1 MDLGQLKLFSLLGK
15 RMSWLGA
22 RQEVLA
28 HNVANADTPGYVP
41 HDVKAQDF
49 ASLLRPS
56 APPAELRITDAGHLE
71 PTRRPPR
78 HREAKD
84 RTVFETAPDGNA
96 VVLEDQLM
104 KVNETQAGYR
114 LATNLYSKHIA
125 MIKAAIGRD
134 RG

>member
-1 MDLGQLKLFSLLGK
+1 MDLGHLKLFSLLGK

-41 HDVKAQDF
+41 HDLKAQDF
-49 ASLLRPS
+49 GSLLRPS
-56 APPAELRITDAGHLE
+56 APQPELRATDADHLE
-71 PTRRPPR
+71 PTRRRPR
-78 HREAKD
+78 HPEAKD
-84 RTVFETAPDGNA
+84 REVFETTPDGNA

-104 KVNETQAGYR
+104 KVSETQADYR

>member
-1 MDLGQLKLFSLLGK
+1 MDLSQLKLFQMLGK

-28 HNVANADTPGYVP
+28 HNIANSDTPSYVP
-41 HDVKAQDF
+41 HDLKPQDF
-49 ASLLRPS
+49 GRMLRPA
-56 APPAELRITDAGHLE
+56 APVPELRVTDANHME
-71 PTRRPPR
+71 PLRRPPK
-78 HREAKD
+78 EPDQKD
-84 RTVFETAPDGNA
+84 RNLFEATPDGNA

-104 KVNETQAGYR
+104 KVNETQAGFR

-134 RG
+134 RA